1 MPRTWRTHN
10 LNRAVGLLKANAELS
25 LKLGGKI
32 LQQKMQDFS
41 PHLTGRME
49 RSVEVGDVSYDR
61 RQAAFRLLVGPTVD
75 YAKYTELEP
84 WIIGKRPGFISQMKG
99 AKIPWMRPAA
109 DEVRAEVKA
118 IILKGFQ
125 QTVRLL
131 EAGLKRVR

>member
-1 MPRTWRTHN
+1 M
-10 LNRAVGLLKANAELS
+10 
-25 LKLGGKI
+25 KLGGAI

-84 WIIGKRPGFISQMKG
+84 WTIGKRPGLISQMKG
-99 AKIPWMRPAA
+99 ARIPWMRPAA
-109 DEVRAEVKA
+109 DEVRGEVKT

-125 QTVRLL
+125 NTVRALQ
-131 EAGLKRVR
+131 AGLGGLR

>member
-10 LNRAVGLLKANAELS
+10 LNRALVLLKANAEVS
-25 LKLGGKI
+25 LKLGGQVLK
-32 LQQKMQDFS
+32 QKMQEFS
-41 PHLTGRME
+41 PEWTGQMV
-49 RSVEVGDVSYDR
+49 RSVEVGDVTYQDG
-61 RQAAFRLLVGPTVD
+61 AFRLLVGPTVD

-84 WIIGKRPGFISQMKG
+84 WIIGKRPGPKSQLKG

-125 QTVRLL
+125 TTVRLL
-131 EAGLKRVR
+131 QQGLKGLG